1 METSFEITKSS
12 RNVLLTFL
20 EKYTLEQLNKI
31 PEGFSN
37 NLIWNIGHIV
47 VVQQML
53 VYKLSNLPMMISD
66 EMISKYR
73 KGTKPEHNITQKE
86 VDEIK
91 EFLFSTLVQTEK
103 DFSEN
108 LFQNYKPFTT
118 MSGFEINSAAEAI
131 EFNNYHEAI
140 HTGIMMQIRK
150 FI

>member
-1 METSFEITKSS
+1 MNQTFDITRTSRKMIAP
-12 RNVLLTFL
+12 FL
-20 EKYTLEQLNKI
+20 ENYTLEQLNAI
-31 PEGFSN
+31 PDGFSN
-37 NLIWNIGHIV
+37 NLIWNIGHII
-47 VVQQML
+47 VVQQLL
-53 VYKLSNLPMMISD
+53 VYNLSGLPMMISD

-73 KGTKPEHNITQKE
+73 KGTKPEHNVTQKE

-91 EFLFSTLVQTEK
+91 AVLFSTIEQTKK

-118 MSGFEINSAAEAI
+118 MSGFEINSAVEAI

-140 HTGIMMQIRK
+140 HTGIMMQIKK

>member
-1 METSFEITKSS
+1 METSFNINLSS
-12 RNVLLTFL
+12 RKVLLTFL
-20 EKYTLEQLNKI
+20 ETNSLVQLNEI
-31 PEGFSN
+31 PKGFSN

-47 VVQQML
+47 VVQQLL
-53 VYKLSNLPMMISD
+53 VYNLSGLPMMISD

-91 EFLFSTLVQTEK
+91 EFLFSTLEQTKK

-140 HTGIMMQIRK
+140 HTGIMMQIKK